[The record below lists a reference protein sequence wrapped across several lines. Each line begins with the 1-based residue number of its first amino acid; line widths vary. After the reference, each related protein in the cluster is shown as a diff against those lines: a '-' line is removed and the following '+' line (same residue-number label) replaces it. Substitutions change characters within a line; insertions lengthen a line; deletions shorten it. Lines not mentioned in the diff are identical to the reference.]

1 MVKLTQFKVIVG
13 EESVKRTRTA
23 VLFCLLPPQKSKR
36 RVLTTK
42 KTIQNGELRYITE
55 SKHLTMDG
63 YELIY
68 ETFYWSPPWTK
79 AAHDESY

>member
-1 MVKLTQFKVIVG
+1 MLKSTPFRVIVG
-13 EESVKRTRTA
+13 EVSVKTE
-23 VLFCLLPPQKSKR
+23 LQFCVFFSLPPKSKR

-42 KTIQNGELRYITE
+42 KTIYHAELRYITE

-68 ETFYWSPPWTK
+68 EIFYWSPPWTK